1 MEGVRSF
8 GKSLRKNT
16 VSLCGKGTK
25 NTNLTALA
33 QGLSKQRRVITGY
46 KSTPMVL
53 KLGCTLDYS
62 KELYE
67 NTNAR
72 ASLTIRVPRSLLWG
86 GVLIQCF

>member
-1 MEGVRSF
+1 
-8 GKSLRKNT
+8 
-16 VSLCGKGTK
+16 
-25 NTNLTALA
+25 
-33 QGLSKQRRVITGY
+33 
-46 KSTPMVL
+46 MVL

-67 NTNAR
+67 NTNAG